1 MMLRKVENVRGP
13 QPGAGRNGRWTGMAS
28 VVAVAALL
36 LLLGG
41 LAVCPSVWATG
52 MTMSPETPEVVVTGV
67 VVVTD
72 DGPLLETMDDRIFLL
87 RGVTDLELDGL
98 EVVVTGIAN
107 QIEDGYYSL
116 DVTGYSVVDE
126 DNGESAPQASHL
138 FGGEALS
145 VGRRI

>member
-1 MMLRKVENVRGP
+1 MMARMEEGMRSMAVR
-13 QPGAGRNGRWTGMAS
+13 ACGRL
-28 VVAVAALL
+28 VAVAAALL
-36 LLLGG
+36 LVLLSNWM
-41 LAVCPSVWATG
+41 LAGATAHATG
-52 MTMSPETPEVVVTGV
+52 MTMGPETPEVVVTGV

-98 EVVVTGIAN
+98 EVVVTGIAK
-107 QIEDGYYSL
+107 QIEDGYFTL

-138 FGGEALS
+138 YGVDTAYL
-145 VGRRI
+145 GRRI

>member
-1 MMLRKVENVRGP
+1 MMARTEEGMRG
-13 QPGAGRNGRWTGMAS
+13 
-28 VVAVAALL
+28 VVARAGGRLPAVAVMVLL
-36 LLLGG
+36 SLLVL
-41 LAVCPSVWATG
+41 LSNWMLVSPAAHAAG
-52 MTMSPETPEVVVTGV
+52 MTMGPETPEVVVTGV

-107 QIEDGYYSL
+107 QIEDGYFTL

-138 FGGEALS
+138 YGVDTAYL
-145 VGRRI
+145 GRRI